1 MPNTLLQIEYTNTF
15 CVEASFGVD
24 LDDGRNRLHIIS
36 FAPNVDIDQLMAAAS
51 ENFAAAG
58 DPPFPA
64 DAASQIKAFAAP
76 YRTQAIIF

>member
-1 MPNTLLQIEYTNTF
+1 M
-15 CVEASFGVD
+15 D
-24 LDDGRNRLHIIS
+24 RDDGRNRLHIIS

-51 ENFAAAG
+51 HNFAAAG

-76 YRTQAIIF
+76 YRTQAIIDSYIQKQQEIAISMVRA